1 MLVDSE
7 MGMPLDLNTYDGVWD
22 GNDAGERSKRSKT
35 KFTAL
40 NPILEPDRTL
50 HPADISLLAP
60 IDHHDRGTGMERT
73 PAVSEVSWMRNSSLF
88 MRRTGLR
95 RRDMA
100 ETVFR

>member
-22 GNDAGERSKRSKT
+22 GNDA
-35 KFTAL
+35 AL